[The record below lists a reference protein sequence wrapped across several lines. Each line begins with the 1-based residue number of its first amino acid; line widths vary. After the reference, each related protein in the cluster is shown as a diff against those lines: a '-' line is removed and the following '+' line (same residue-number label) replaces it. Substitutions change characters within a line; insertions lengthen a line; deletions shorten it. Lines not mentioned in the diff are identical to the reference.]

1 MKNPC
6 YIIEENLLRK
16 NLALIRSVVDR
27 AGVEI
32 ILAFKAFAMW
42 KIFPIFHEYGFN
54 VSTASSLAEAHLAFE
69 EMGNKA
75 HTYSPVYQEDEFDE
89 ICALSSHI
97 TFNSISQFEKFKGI
111 SNNSFCHCG
120 LDPQSLKFQPIAA
133 CAAMTGTIFRSTLK
147 SKISCGLRIN
157 PEFSEVETDLYN
169 PCAVGS
175 RLGVTADKIGEKL
188 PAGIEG
194 LHFHT
199 LCESNSYDLEKTL
212 QAVEQKFS
220 KYFSQIKWL
229 NFGGGHLMTH
239 KDYDIEHLI
248 KILIDFKQKYP
259 HLHIILEPGSA
270 FVWQTGFLTAK
281 VEDIVENG
289 GITTAMLNISFACHL
304 PDCLEMPYKPAV
316 RGEVEPNENAY
327 KYRFG
332 GNSCLSGD
340 FFGDFYFAEKL
351 KIGQEIIFEDMIH
364 YTIVKTTMFNGVSHP
379 SIGII
384 KSNGEFELLKKFDYS
399 DYKNRMC

>member
-1 MKNPC
+1 MISPC
-6 YIIEENLLRK
+6 YIIEEDLLRK
-16 NLALIRSVVDR
+16 NLALIRSVADR
-27 AGVEI
+27 AEVEV

-42 KIFPIFHEYGFN
+42 KVFPIVREFIGK
-54 VSTASSLAEAHLAFE
+54 STASSIAEAHLAFE
-69 EMGNKA
+69 EMGSKA
-75 HTYSPVYQEDEFDE
+75 HTYAPVYQADEFDE

-97 TFNSISQFEKFKGI
+97 TFNSLSQVDKFQSQISKFKHQI
-111 SNNSFCHCG
+111 SF
-120 LDPQSLKFQPIAA
+120 
-133 CAAMTGTIFRSTLK
+133 
-147 SKISCGLRIN
+147 GLRIN
-157 PEFSEVETDLYN
+157 PEFSEVETELYN
-169 PCAVGS
+169 PCAAGS

-188 PAGIEG
+188 PETIEG

-199 LCESNSYDLEKTL
+199 LCESTSYDLKKTL

-239 KDYDIEHLI
+239 KNYDVEHLI
-248 KILIDFKQKYP
+248 KILTDFKQKYP

-270 FVWQTGFLTAK
+270 FAWQTGFLTAK
-281 VEDIVENG
+281 VEDIIENG

-304 PDCLEMPYKPAV
+304 PDCLEMPYKPTI
-316 RGEVEPNENAY
+316 RGEVEPSETAY

-340 FFGDFYFAEKL
+340 YFGDFYFSEKL
-351 KIGQEIIFEDMIH
+351 NIGQEIIFEDMIH

-379 SIGII
+379 SIGIL
-384 KSNGEFELLKKFDYS
+384 KSDGAFELLKKFDYS